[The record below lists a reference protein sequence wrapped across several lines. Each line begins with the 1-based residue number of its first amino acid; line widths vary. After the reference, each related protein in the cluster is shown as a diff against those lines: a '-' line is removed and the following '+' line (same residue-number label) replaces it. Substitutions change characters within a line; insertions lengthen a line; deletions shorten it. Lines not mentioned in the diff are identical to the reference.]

1 MWIKIIDDGLT
12 NDYESKSKWIAS
24 LFIFIGLIFCVYILF
39 SSLSTSAVLGTTLT
53 TVGLISAY
61 LTAKLNPR
69 TIVSWSKSLLIFL
82 TGLVFLFVGMDT
94 LATMGVVVGLFFL
107 FETLNDLYLAY
118 RTRQDTT
125 AYAWGLH
132 ALLSAFFA
140 LDILLNTST
149 LQADTI
155 GLYVAV
161 NLISDGLVVLYSGR
175 RIYIRP

>member
-24 LFIFIGLIFCVYILF
+24 LFIFIGLIFCIYILF
-39 SSLSTSAVLGTTLT
+39 SPLSPSTVLGTTLT

-61 LTAKLNPR
+61 LTAKLNPG
-69 TIVSWSKSLLIFL
+69 TIVSWSKSLLIFF
-82 TGLVFLFVGMDT
+82 TGLVFLFIGIDT
-94 LATMGVVVGLFFL
+94 LTTMEVVVALFFL
-107 FETLNDLYLAY
+107 FETLNDLYLVY
-118 RTRQDTT
+118 LTRRETT

-132 ALLSAFFA
+132 AVISGWFT

-155 GLYVAV
+155 GLYVAI
-161 NLISDGLVVLYSGR
+161 NLISNGLVVLYSGR